1 MNVYLHKLKLV
12 YLPFLKIALAFILT
26 YTFLNWLLVV
36 ELRIIPLKENI
47 VNFFLPMGLVWIPVI
62 IWLRP
67 RIKLLNLKRGSRDP
81 DTFYLMIAGI
91 AIIATTI
98 VAQEYM
104 VRATG
109 KLTTIDYPTLI
120 NKSASTRYYSIKQ
133 YYIDKNRLKAQ
144 WKYEVSGK
152 HNEDLNIHIYVV
164 VPISNKAAD
173 TLLDYQRA
181 YLGIEFDDRISN
193 RLSNEE
199 KDRLSKQFAEMSIVK
214 FNAMPLS
221 GYTYFE
227 RIGNSDEHKEYNK
240 AVHRGTYV
248 GDKEEIILTG
258 SNEPFEARCGNRFAW
273 IFGSFGIGAGL
284 FLLMVSL
291 VKLEKTDERSLNIQ
305 AKRQRKEMIDFL
317 SWIKPH
323 DGFFITPILMY
334 VNVFIFILMVINGC
348 GFISFQGDD
357 LVTWGANYGPYV
369 ADGEAWRILTCMFL
383 HGGVMHLLMNMY
395 SLFFVGILLEPFVG
409 KWKYLSIYIGT
420 GIISGIASVW
430 WHDATVSVGAS
441 GAIFGL
447 YGLFLS
453 LMLLN
458 VLPKQF
464 SKAFLS
470 SILIFV
476 GFNLFMG
483 LAGGIDNAAHIGGLL
498 SGALVGLFIYVF
510 SENSESEEEA
520 EVLEE

>member
-1 MNVYLHKLKLV
+1 MNTYLHKLKLV
-12 YLPFLKIALAFILT
+12 YLPFLKIAIAFILT

-36 ELRIIPLKENI
+36 ELQIIPLKEIIANL
-47 VNFFLPMGLVWIPVI
+47 FLPMGLVWIPVI

-67 RIKLLNLKRGSRDP
+67 RIKLLNLNRGSRDP
-81 DTFYLMIAGI
+81 DTLYILVAALAIA
-91 AIIATTI
+91 ATTI

-109 KLTTIDYPTLI
+109 KLTTLEYPTLI
-120 NKSASTRYYSIKQ
+120 NKSATTRYYSIKQ
-133 YYIDKNRLKAQ
+133 YYIDRNRIKAQ

-173 TLLDYQRA
+173 TLLNYQRA

-240 AVHRGTYV
+240 AVHRGTYA
-248 GDKEEIILTG
+248 GDKEELILTG
-258 SNEPFEARCGNRFAW
+258 SNEPFESRCGDRFAW

-291 VKLEKTDERSLNIQ
+291 VKLEQTDKRRLDIQ
-305 AKRQRKEMIDFL
+305 TKRQRKEMFEYL
-317 SWIKPH
+317 MWLKPQE
-323 DGFFITPILMY
+323 GFFITPLLIIANFLIY
-334 VNVFIFILMVINGC
+334 LLMVINGC
-348 GFISFQGDD
+348 GFITFQGTD
-357 LVTWGANYGPYV
+357 LLTWGANYGPYT
-369 ADGEAWRILTCMFL
+369 ADGEAWRLLSYMFL
-383 HGGVMHLLMNMY
+383 HGGIMHLLMNMY
-395 SLFFVGILLEPFVG
+395 SLLFVGSLLEPFLG
-409 KWKYLSIYIGT
+409 KWKYLSVYMVT

-453 LMLLN
+453 LMLLK
-458 VLPKQF
+458 VLPREF

-476 GFNLFMG
+476 GFNLFAG

-510 SENSESEEEA
+510 SEERESEDEEQA
-520 EVLEE
+520 LEE